1 MRFSDYLKDHLISI
15 IVMIAIVFLS
25 GIILWV
31 FNLNTFLIFY
41 IPSLFLLGYI
51 IVFIYNYWRRRN
63 YYNNFIELLDSLDQ
77 KYLITELLKQ
87 PNFLDGKVMV
97 SSIYEI
103 DKSMKEHINEIRFQ
117 QVELKEYIEMW
128 CHEVKTPLA
137 TAMMVVENNGSD
149 VNDSIKEELVKIENY
164 LEQVLFYARS
174 ENVEKDYL
182 IKEVDLNEIVN
193 TVIKRNKK
201 DLISRKIKI
210 ELDNLSIKVHSDKKW
225 LEFILHQI
233 INNAIK
239 YVDKDPLIK
248 ITANQYQDHIELL
261 ILDNGIGIDENEI
274 DRVFDKGFTGTNGR
288 NHHKSTGIGL
298 YLCKKLCK
306 RLNHEIKIAS
316 KNGQTIVTII
326 FPCNSYL
333 TLQ

>member
-1 MRFSDYLKDHLISI
+1 MRFSDYLKDQLISI
-15 IVMIAIVFLS
+15 IVMIMIVFLS

-31 FNLNTFLIFY
+31 FNLNLFLVLY
-41 IPSLFLLGYI
+41 IPALFLFGYI
-51 IVFIYNYWRRRN
+51 VVFICNYWRRRN
-63 YYNNFIELLDSLDQ
+63 FYNNFIELLDSLDQ

-87 PNFLDGKVMV
+87 PYFLDGKIMV

-103 DKSMKEHINEIRFQ
+103 DKSMKEHINEIHFQ

-137 TAMMVVENNGSD
+137 TAMMIVENNANV
-149 VNDSIKEELVKIENY
+149 VNNSIKEELVRIENY
-164 LEQVLFYARS
+164 LEQVLFYARI

-182 IKEVDLNEIVN
+182 IKEVDLSEVVN

-201 DLISRKIKI
+201 DLIGHKIKI
-210 ELDNLSIKVHSDKKW
+210 ELDNLSIKVPSDKKW

-239 YVDKDPLIK
+239 YIDKDPVIK
-248 ITANQYQDHIELL
+248 ITANQYQDYVELL
-261 ILDNGIGIDENEI
+261 ILDNGIGIAVDEIE
-274 DRVFDKGFTGTNGR
+274 RVFDKGFTGTNGR

-298 YLCKKLCK
+298 YLCKKLCQ
-306 RLNHEIKIAS
+306 RLNHEIKITS

>member
-1 MRFSDYLKDHLISI
+1 MRFRDYLKDQLISI
-15 IVMIAIVFLS
+15 IVMTMIVFLS
-25 GIILWV
+25 AIILWV
-31 FNLNTFLIFY
+31 FNLNLFLVLY
-41 IPSLFLLGYI
+41 IPALFLLGYVV
-51 IVFIYNYWRRRN
+51 VFIYNYWRRRN

-87 PNFLDGKVMV
+87 PYFLDGKIMV

-103 DKSMKEHINEIRFQ
+103 DKSMKEHINEIHFQ

-137 TAMMVVENNGSD
+137 TAMMIVENNTNE
-149 VNDSIKEELVKIENY
+149 VNNSIKEELVKIENY
-164 LEQVLFYARS
+164 LEQVLFYARI

-182 IKEVDLNEIVN
+182 IKEVDLSEVVN

-201 DLISRKIKI
+201 DLIGHKIKI
-210 ELDNLSIKVHSDKKW
+210 ELDNLSIKVPSDKKW

-239 YVDKDPLIK
+239 YIDKDPVIK
-248 ITANQYQDHIELL
+248 ITANQYQDYVELL
-261 ILDNGIGIDENEI
+261 ILDNGIGIAVDEIE
-274 DRVFDKGFTGTNGR
+274 RVFDKGFTGTNGR

-298 YLCKKLCK
+298 YLCKKLCQ

-316 KNGQTIVTII
+316 NNGQTIVTII

>member
-1 MRFSDYLKDHLISI
+1 MRFSDYLKDQLISI
-15 IVMIAIVFLS
+15 IVMMAIVFLS

-31 FNLNTFLIFY
+31 FNLNTFLIFS
-41 IPSLFLLGYI
+41 IPSLFLLGYV

-87 PNFLDGKVMV
+87 PNFLDGKIMV

-182 IKEVDLNEIVN
+182 IKEVDLNDIV
-193 TVIKRNKK
+193 
-201 DLISRKIKI
+201 
-210 ELDNLSIKVHSDKKW
+210 
-225 LEFILHQI
+225 
-233 INNAIK
+233 
-239 YVDKDPLIK
+239 
-248 ITANQYQDHIELL
+248 HI
-261 ILDNGIGIDENEI
+261 
-274 DRVFDKGFTGTNGR
+274 
-288 NHHKSTGIGL
+288 
-298 YLCKKLCK
+298 
-306 RLNHEIKIAS
+306 
-316 KNGQTIVTII
+316 
-326 FPCNSYL
+326 
-333 TLQ
+333 

>member
-1 MRFSDYLKDHLISI
+1 MRFSDYLKDQLISI

-41 IPSLFLLGYI
+41 IPSLFLFGYV

-164 LEQVLFYARS
+164 LEQ
-174 ENVEKDYL
+174 
-182 IKEVDLNEIVN
+182 
-193 TVIKRNKK
+193 
-201 DLISRKIKI
+201 
-210 ELDNLSIKVHSDKKW
+210 
-225 LEFILHQI
+225 
-233 INNAIK
+233 
-239 YVDKDPLIK
+239 
-248 ITANQYQDHIELL
+248 
-261 ILDNGIGIDENEI
+261 IG
-274 DRVFDKGFTGTNGR
+274 RAHV
-288 NHHKSTGIGL
+288 
-298 YLCKKLCK
+298 
-306 RLNHEIKIAS
+306 
-316 KNGQTIVTII
+316 
-326 FPCNSYL
+326 
-333 TLQ
+333 

>member
-1 MRFSDYLKDHLISI
+1 MRFSDYLKDQLISI
-15 IVMIAIVFLS
+15 IVMMAIVFLS

-31 FNLNTFLIFY
+31 FNLNKFLIFY
-41 IPSLFLLGYI
+41 IPSLFLLGYV

-174 ENVEKDYL
+174 ENVEKDY
-182 IKEVDLNEIVN
+182 
-193 TVIKRNKK
+193 
-201 DLISRKIKI
+201 
-210 ELDNLSIKVHSDKKW
+210 
-225 LEFILHQI
+225 
-233 INNAIK
+233 
-239 YVDKDPLIK
+239 
-248 ITANQYQDHIELL
+248 
-261 ILDNGIGIDENEI
+261 
-274 DRVFDKGFTGTNGR
+274 
-288 NHHKSTGIGL
+288 
-298 YLCKKLCK
+298 C
-306 RLNHEIKIAS
+306 
-316 KNGQTIVTII
+316 
-326 FPCNSYL
+326 
-333 TLQ
+333 